1 MKSYGLK
8 MIIRLQYCRRSSSV
22 IFIILYILQQT
33 AATNVFNSFV
43 PIYLS
48 DNSKSNSS
56 SHSLYVNTSAISVDL
71 SNAYNNQSSSLIFKK
86 SKVPSQSN
94 DASLHNILDLT
105 GNLEKRLKS
114 IRNNELAIPLIQEMF
129 DTMEFSSIYRNDTKT
144 ATDIANK
151 ISHKLN
157 KAIRILNQ
165 TKEFIDTNTD
175 GLDEKIILHTMVH
188 PCPYDEQSL
197 QYDKSQIEIKNYL
210 KNVGNFADQDDLN
223 FTINNEVLE
232 KLRQYS
238 GNVDNF
244 KQIYF
249 ISKNDYVSEYN
260 CHFHSANVHLR

>member
-1 MKSYGLK
+1 MYGSK
-8 MIIRLQYCRRSSSV
+8 MIIRLHQYCRISCNSSRIIIII
-22 IFIILYILQQT
+22 IFLQQI
-33 AATNVFNSFV
+33 AATNVLNSFV
-43 PIYLS
+43 PIYLN
-48 DNSKSNSS
+48 DNSKPNS
-56 SHSLYVNTSAISVDL
+56 SHSLYVNGSAISADL
-71 SNAYNNQSSSLIFKK
+71 SSNSYNQSSSLIFKK
-86 SKVPSQSN
+86 PKVPTQST

-114 IRNNELAIPLIQEMF
+114 IRNNELAIPIIQEMF
-129 DTMEFSSIYRNDTKT
+129 DTMEFSPIYRNDTK
-144 ATDIANK
+144 AAYDIANR
-151 ISHKLN
+151 ITHKLN

-175 GLDEKIILHTMVH
+175 GLGEKIILHTMVH

-223 FTINNEVLE
+223 FTINSELLE
-232 KLRQYS
+232 KLRQYN
-238 GNVDNF
+238 GNVENF

>member
-1 MKSYGLK
+1 MYGSK
-8 MIIRLQYCRRSSSV
+8 MIIRLQYCRS
-22 IFIILYILQQT
+22 IIMLYILQQIS
-33 AATNVFNSFV
+33 ATNVFNSFV

-56 SHSLYVNTSAISVDL
+56 HSLYVNTSAISADL
-71 SNAYNNQSSSLIFKK
+71 ANSYNQSSSFIFKK
-86 SKVPSQSN
+86 PKVPSQSN

-114 IRNNELAIPLIQEMF
+114 IRNNELAIPIIQEMF
-129 DTMEFSSIYRNDTKT
+129 DTMEFTPIYRNDTK
-144 ATDIANK
+144 AAYDIANK
-151 ISHKLN
+151 LTHKLN

-165 TKEFIDTNTD
+165 TREFIDSNTD
-175 GLDEKIILHTMVH
+175 GLGEKIILHTMVH

-210 KNVGNFADQDDLN
+210 KNVGSFADQDDLN
-223 FTINNEVLE
+223 FTINSELLE
-232 KLRQYS
+232 KLRQYN
-238 GNVDNF
+238 GNAENF

-260 CHFHSANVHLR
+260 CHFHSANIHLR